1 MALNFNYLP
10 EQYDVWEAILK
21 RTKDDVDDQDV
32 WDIAREYQ
40 EIPHIDNILLELT
53 FSRLESSV
61 QELFKREVFEQL
73 ENDNDVTKEQIKENE
88 FYRLEIENY
97 VDMNLKF
104 DSYVNAEVSH
114 FYINDNDF
122 QELKEF
128 DNIMSKLA
136 KEFIEEHPFPKQ
148 QLDNQYKHSN
158 NNSTTLT
165 MN

>member
-21 RTKDDVDDQDV
+21 RTKYDVDDQDV
-32 WDIAREYQ
+32 WDIAREYK
-40 EIPHIDNILLELT
+40 EIPHMDNILLELT
-53 FSRLESSV
+53 FSRLESSI
-61 QELFKREVFEQL
+61 QELFRQEVFEQL
-73 ENDNDVTKEQIKENE
+73 EYDNDITKEQLKENE

-97 VDMNLKF
+97 ADMNLKF

-122 QELKEF
+122 RELKEF

-148 QLDNQYKHSN
+148 QIDNQYKHSN

>member
-1 MALNFNYLP
+1 MALNFNYIP
-10 EQYDVWEAILK
+10 EHYDVREAILK

-32 WDIAREYQ
+32 WDIAREYK
-40 EIPHIDNILLELT
+40 EIPHMDNILLELT
-53 FSRLESSV
+53 FSRLESSI
-61 QELFKREVFEQL
+61 QESFRQEVFEQL
-73 ENDNDVTKEQIKENE
+73 EYDNDITKEQLKENE

-97 VDMNLKF
+97 ADMNLKF

-122 QELKEF
+122 RELKEF

-148 QLDNQYKHSN
+148 QIDNQYKHSN

>member
-1 MALNFNYLP
+1 MALNFNYIP
-10 EQYDVWEAILK
+10 EHYDVWEAILK

-32 WDIAREYQ
+32 WDIAREYK
-40 EIPHIDNILLELT
+40 EIPHMDNILLELT
-53 FSRLESSV
+53 FSRLESSI
-61 QELFKREVFEQL
+61 QELFRQEVFEQL
-73 ENDNDVTKEQIKENE
+73 EYDNDVTKEQLNTNE

-97 VDMNLKF
+97 ADMNLKF

-114 FYINDNDF
+114 FYVNDNDF
-122 QELKEF
+122 RELKEF

-148 QLDNQYKHSN
+148 QINNQHKHSN

>member
-1 MALNFNYLP
+1 MALNFNYIP

-32 WDIAREYQ
+32 WDIAREYK
-40 EIPHIDNILLELT
+40 EIPHMDNILLELT
-53 FSRLESSV
+53 FSRLEGSI
-61 QELFKREVFEQL
+61 QELFRQEVFEQL
-73 ENDNDVTKEQIKENE
+73 EYDNDITKEQLKENE

-97 VDMNLKF
+97 ADMNLKF

-122 QELKEF
+122 RELKEF

-148 QLDNQYKHSN
+148 QIDNQYKHSN

>member
-1 MALNFNYLP
+1 MALNFNYIP

-32 WDIAREYQ
+32 WDIAREYK
-40 EIPHIDNILLELT
+40 EIPHMDNILLELT
-53 FSRLESSV
+53 FSRLESSI
-61 QELFKREVFEQL
+61 QESFRQEVFEQL
-73 ENDNDVTKEQIKENE
+73 EYDNDITKEQLKENE

-97 VDMNLKF
+97 ADMNLKF

-122 QELKEF
+122 RELKEF

-148 QLDNQYKHSN
+148 QIDNQYKHSN